1 MLIRYGFDIEI
12 MLWQP
17 TTLITAMDVHESQRQ
32 AVVWEN
38 EFETSPGVRV
48 QTLFNE
54 EGNKLRRLTADPGV
68 LGMKLTGVVKNSG
81 ALDAS
86 NPHAELVPVENLPP
100 AALPYLRA
108 SRYCETSC
116 YPILLGL
123 LSARSKGVTRRFRPF
138 ATTRITACASAIRR
152 RARPA
157 PPLMRWR
164 SRSGSAATSRILL
177 SRFAVVSISPRA
189 TAMVTLAI

>member
-68 LGMKLTGVVKNSG
+68 LGMKLT
-81 ALDAS
+81 
-86 NPHAELVPVENLPP
+86 
-100 AALPYLRA
+100 
-108 SRYCETSC
+108 C
-116 YPILLGL
+116 
-123 LSARSKGVTRRFRPF
+123 
-138 ATTRITACASAIRR
+138 
-152 RARPA
+152 
-157 PPLMRWR
+157 
-164 SRSGSAATSRILL
+164 
-177 SRFAVVSISPRA
+177 
-189 TAMVTLAI
+189 